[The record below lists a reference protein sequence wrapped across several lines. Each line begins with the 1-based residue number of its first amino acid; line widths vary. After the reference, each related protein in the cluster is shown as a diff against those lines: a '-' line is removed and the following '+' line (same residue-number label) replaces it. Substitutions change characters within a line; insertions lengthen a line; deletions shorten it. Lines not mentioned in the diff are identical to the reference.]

1 MNKTKFF
8 NGTNQNYQWFIFNAN
23 SERLGRLSTTI
34 ARVLLGKNNVHYTP
48 GQRILQGVIV
58 INAKEVQVSGKK
70 ETDKLYYK
78 HSGRPGGLKI
88 ETFKSMKNKDA
99 CKIIEQS
106 VKRMLP
112 KNSLGR
118 ELFRKLKVYHGID
131 HPHLAQNPSPLK
143 QSID

>member
-8 NGTNQNYQWFIFNAN
+8 NGKNQNYQWFIFNAS
-23 SERLGRLSTTI
+23 SERLGRLSTVI
-34 ARVLLGKNNVHYTP
+34 AKVLLGKNNIHYTP
-48 GQRILQGVIV
+48 GQKILQGVIV
-58 INAKEVQVSGKK
+58 VNAKEIQITGKK

-88 ETFKSMKNKDA
+88 ETFKSMKNRNA
-99 CKIIEQS
+99 SKIIEQS

-118 ELFRKLKVYHGID
+118 ELFRKLKVYDGIN
-131 HPHLAQNPSPLK
+131 HPHLAQNPSPLE
-143 QSID
+143 QSIE